1 MRYLSFSGFRK
12 KIGRLSKNHPLR
24 CMNDVKKGVAHLL
37 TYVDNVKAL
46 SLIRDAV
53 YVLLKEENQADDPN
67 DEVRCYFP
75 L

>member
-1 MRYLSFSGFRK
+1 
-12 KIGRLSKNHPLR
+12 
-24 CMNDVKKGVAHLL
+24 MNDVKKGVTHLL

-53 YVLLKEENQADDPN
+53 YVLLKEQNQADDPN
-67 DEVRCYFP
+67 DEVRCHFP